1 MPITFILNIE
11 EPRGRSVTRNLTR
24 GVNAT
29 SDIPVPT
36 PTPTPPRDQEI
47 SLQTLL
53 LSLSVSSEFVSQNV
67 EVPLSS
73 VVVDLTNLISLSNGL
88 VVTDD
93 EFLSLTLLEPTF
105 TAPVSVP
112 LSSINVELTI
122 PQVGTVATGNQSK
135 ELDNLVIDLSLEEFK
150 VEFGGNL
157 DVPGIELTIP
167 AIEVRAASN
176 INLSPV
182 IIDLSLDIEVDG
194 DVSKA
199 LDQIDVNLA
208 SNIGI
213 EVVDNTPGMIVALTV
228 PQIEVRTGNLKAL
241 DTLNVNLAVEEF
253 EVEVG
258 GNLDV
263 PGLSLTVPAESLDV
277 GLNIQLPAD
286 MESAQDDDTTVIV

>member
-36 PTPTPPRDQEI
+36 PTPPRDKEI

-73 VVVDLTNLISLSNGL
+73 VVVDLTLPDIETLVPNRLDLSTISVELTNLISLSNGL

-122 PQVGTVATGNQSK
+122 PQVGTVATGSQRK
-135 ELDNLVIDLSLEEFK
+135 GLDNLVIDLSLEEFG
-150 VEFGGNL
+150 VEVGGNL
-157 DVPGIELTIP
+157 DVPGIELTV
-167 AIEVRAASN
+167 AEIETEATDHVSRALDA
-176 INLSPV
+176 V
-182 IIDLSLDIEVDG
+182 IVDLSLDIEISG
-194 DVSKA
+194 EVSKA

-213 EVVDNTPGMIVALTV
+213 EVVDNTPEIIVALTV
-228 PQIEVRTGNLKAL
+228 PQIEVTTDSLL
-241 DTLNVNLAVEEF
+241 DTLNV
-253 EVEVG
+253 
-258 GNLDV
+258 D
-263 PGLSLTVPAESLDV
+263 LSLNEAFDV

-286 MESAQDDDTTVIV
+286 MESAQDDDTTVIG

>member
-11 EPRGRSVTRNLTR
+11 EPLGRSVTRNLTR

-36 PTPTPPRDQEI
+36 PTPPRDKEI

-112 LSSINVELTI
+112 LSSINV
-122 PQVGTVATGNQSK
+122 
-135 ELDNLVIDLSLEEFK
+135 
-150 VEFGGNL
+150 
-157 DVPGIELTIP
+157 
-167 AIEVRAASN
+167 
-176 INLSPV
+176 
-182 IIDLSLDIEVDG
+182 
-194 DVSKA
+194 
-199 LDQIDVNLA
+199 
-208 SNIGI
+208 
-213 EVVDNTPGMIVALTV
+213 
-228 PQIEVRTGNLKAL
+228 
-241 DTLNVNLAVEEF
+241 
-253 EVEVG
+253 
-258 GNLDV
+258 
-263 PGLSLTVPAESLDV
+263 
-277 GLNIQLPAD
+277 
-286 MESAQDDDTTVIV
+286 

>member
-11 EPRGRSVTRNLTR
+11 EPLGRSVTRNLTR

-36 PTPTPPRDQEI
+36 PTPPRDKEI

-122 PQVGTVATGNQSK
+122 PQVGTVATGSQGK
-135 ELDNLVIDLSLEEFK
+135 GLDNLVIDLSLEEFG
-150 VEFGGNL
+150 VEVGGNL

-167 AIEVRAASN
+167 AIEVGATSN

-199 LDQIDVNLA
+199 LGQIDVNLA

-213 EVVDNTPGMIVALTV
+213 EVVDNTPEMIVALTV
-228 PQIEVRTGNLKAL
+228 PQIEVTTGSLKAL

-258 GNLDV
+258 GNIDAPDLN
-263 PGLSLTVPAESLDV
+263 LTVPAESLDV

-286 MESAQDDDTTVIV
+286 MESAQDDDTTVIG